1 MEKRKVQKT
10 GGSTYTVSLPKE
22 WAEDCLDFGDY
33 LSIEKNEN
41 YLKLFSEREEE
52 ENKRASI
59 KFDEETQTLF
69 RKTVSLYLSGY
80 DHINV
85 VSRVD
90 IDTKDLEKMVKRNMV
105 GMEVVKSGDSRIELK
120 NLVRYE
126 DLPFQQVLV
135 RIDSLLKGIMDKIT
149 AAMEKEKGE
158 IMDQV
163 EEKEQEVDRM
173 YMLGVRQLKHAATDP
188 ETLEKLEIDSK
199 SECVS
204 LRVVLKSLERMGDHL
219 KKIGEEVE
227 KVEEVPENYRLYL
240 EDVESCYRTAMNA
253 LRKKDPGRAESA
265 IQKARSTP
273 DVPEEDL
280 EKEEYLTYREMENS
294 IERIK
299 LLSDD
304 IAEVVMNITIEE
316 RDEKDFFE

>member
-41 YLKLFSEREEE
+41 HLKLFLEREEE
-52 ENKRASI
+52 ENKRTSI
-59 KFDEETQTLF
+59 KFNNETQTLF

-85 VSRVD
+85 VSRTD

-105 GMEVVKSGDSRIELK
+105 GMEVVKSGDSKIELK

-135 RIDSLLKGIMDKIT
+135 RIDSLLKEIINEIT
-149 AAMEKEKGE
+149 AAMEKEKSE
-158 IMDQV
+158 VMDQV

-173 YMLGVRQLKHAATDP
+173 YMLGVRQLKQASTDP
-188 ETLEKLEIDSK
+188 DTLEKLEIDSE

-204 LRVVLKSLERMGDHL
+204 LRVVLKSLERIGDHL
-219 KKIGEEVE
+219 KKIGEEIE
-227 KVEEVPENYRLYL
+227 EVEEVPENYRLYL

-265 IQKARSTP
+265 IQEARSTP
-273 DVPEEDL
+273 EVPEGDL
-280 EKEEYLTYREMENS
+280 EKEKYLTYREMENS

>member
-41 YLKLFSEREEE
+41 HLKLFLEREEE
-52 ENKRASI
+52 ENKRTSI
-59 KFDEETQTLF
+59 KFNNETQTLF

-85 VSRVD
+85 VSRTD

-135 RIDSLLKGIMDKIT
+135 RIDSLLKEIINEIT
-149 AAMEKEKGE
+149 AAMEKEKSE
-158 IMDQV
+158 VMDQV

-173 YMLGVRQLKHAATDP
+173 YMLGVRQLKQASTDP
-188 ETLEKLEIDSK
+188 DTLEKLEIDSE
-199 SECVS
+199 SECIS
-204 LRVVLKSLERMGDHL
+204 LRVVLKSLERIGDHL
-219 KKIGEEVE
+219 KKIGEEIE
-227 KVEEVPENYRLYL
+227 EVEEVPENYRLYL

-265 IQKARSTP
+265 IQEARSTP
-273 DVPEEDL
+273 EVPEGDL
-280 EKEEYLTYREMENS
+280 EKEKYLTYREMENS

>member
-22 WAEDCLDFGDY
+22 WAESRLNFGDY

-41 YLKLFSEREEE
+41 HLKLFSEREKED
-52 ENKRASI
+52 NKRASI

-85 VSRVD
+85 FSRVD
-90 IDTKDLEKMVKRNMV
+90 IDSKDLEKMVKRNMV
-105 GMEVVKSGDSRIELK
+105 GMEVVKSEDSRIELK

-135 RIDSLLKGIMDKIT
+135 RIDSLLKEIIDEIK
-149 AAMEKEKGE
+149 AAMEEEKVE

-163 EEKEQEVDRM
+163 KEKEQEVDRM
-173 YMLGVRQLKHAATDP
+173 YMLGVRQLKQAATDP
-188 ETLEKLEIDSK
+188 DTLEKLEIDSE

-227 KVEEVPENYRLYL
+227 KVEEVPENYRLYI
-240 EDVESCYRTAMNA
+240 EDVESCYRTAINA
-253 LRKKDPGRAESA
+253 LRKKDSDRAQSA
-265 IQKARSTP
+265 IRKARSTP
-273 DVPEEDL
+273 DVPKEDL
-280 EKEEYLTYREMENS
+280 ERDDYLTYRRMENS

-304 IAEVVMNITIEE
+304 IAEVVMNITIEARKE
-316 RDEKDFFE
+316 NDFLE

>member
-1 MEKRKVQKT
+1 
-10 GGSTYTVSLPKE
+10 
-22 WAEDCLDFGDY
+22 
-33 LSIEKNEN
+33 
-41 YLKLFSEREEE
+41 
-52 ENKRASI
+52 
-59 KFDEETQTLF
+59 
-69 RKTVSLYLSGY
+69 
-80 DHINV
+80 
-85 VSRVD
+85 
-90 IDTKDLEKMVKRNMV
+90 
-105 GMEVVKSGDSRIELK
+105 
-120 NLVRYE
+120 
-126 DLPFQQVLV
+126 
-135 RIDSLLKGIMDKIT
+135 
-149 AAMEKEKGE
+149 AMEKEE
-158 IMDQV
+158 SVEVMDQV

-173 YMLGVRQLKHAATDP
+173 YMLGVRQLKQAATDP
-188 ETLEKLEIDSK
+188 ETLEKLEIDSE

-227 KVEEVPENYRLYL
+227 EVEEVPENYRLYL

-273 DVPEEDL
+273 DVPKDNL
-280 EKEEYLTYREMENS
+280 GKEVYMTYREMENS

-316 RDEKDFFE
+316 REENEFFE

>member
-41 YLKLFSEREEE
+41 HLKLFLEREEE
-52 ENKRASI
+52 ENKRTSI
-59 KFDEETQTLF
+59 KFNNETQTLF

-85 VSRVD
+85 VSRAD
-90 IDTKDLEKMVKRNMV
+90 IDTEDLEKMVKRNMV

-135 RIDSLLKGIMDKIT
+135 RIDSLLKEIINEIT
-149 AAMEKEKGE
+149 AAMEKEKSE
-158 IMDQV
+158 VIDQV

-173 YMLGVRQLKHAATDP
+173 YMLGVRQLKQASTDP
-188 ETLEKLEIDSK
+188 DTLEKLEIDSE

-253 LRKKDPGRAESA
+253 LRKKDPSRAESA

-280 EKEEYLTYREMENS
+280 EKDEYLTYREMENS